1 MSSEGGRSVAIRL
14 QGLTKYYGK
23 TLAVDHLSFEIYE
36 NEIFG
41 FLGPNGAGKTTT
53 LLMLT
58 TVIKPSEGTATVM
71 GHDIRRDADAVRRLI
86 DIAFQEPKL
95 YWVNTPWEILVWHAK
110 VWGYS
115 GREAKIVVRDVMER
129 LEIWESR
136 HKKAFEL
143 SGGQRKKIEVAKVLI
158 TKPKIAI
165 FDEPTAQIDVA
176 GKHYIWSTIRELRD
190 EGSTILLAT
199 NDLYEADV
207 LSERV
212 GIIHRGRLVA
222 LGTPAELKDKV
233 PSGDIIEIRV
243 EGRLDDSV
251 LSRIKAEGRASEVN
265 YSDGRLKIY
274 LNRGEEFLPRLVTI
288 LMEHGV
294 KIHSATV
301 REPSLDDVFFYYTG
315 LSIRE
320 AERRGR

>member
-1 MSSEGGRSVAIRL
+1 MAIRL
-14 QGLTKYYGK
+14 QNLTKYYGK

-58 TVIKPSEGTATVM
+58 TVIRPTEGTATVM
-71 GHDIRRDADAVRRLI
+71 GYDVRRDADMVRRLI

-95 YWVNTPWEILVWHAK
+95 YWVNTPWEILIWHAK
-110 VWGYS
+110 VWGYG
-115 GREAKIVVRDVMER
+115 GREAKRVVRDVMER
-129 LEIWESR
+129 LGIWESR

-143 SGGQRKKIEVAKVLI
+143 SGGQRKKVEVAKVLI
-158 TKPKIAI
+158 TKPRIAI

-190 EGSTILLAT
+190 EGSTIILAT

-222 LGTPAELKDKV
+222 LGTPEELKDRV
-233 PSGDIIEIRV
+233 PSGDVIEMRV
-243 EGRLDDSV
+243 EGELDGQL
-251 LSRIKAEGRASEVN
+251 LSRIRAEAEASKVK
-265 YSDGRLKIY
+265 YSDGRLKVY
-274 LNRGEEFLPRLVTI
+274 LNRGEEFLPRLITMLTSSGI
-288 LMEHGV
+288 